1 MKIDDDAFDRAAKQ
15 VAAPADPIEAAAG
28 DVVQDQ
34 RTQLRSSLYGSLLSN
49 PDVAARATALGRQ
62 TGLPVD
68 MVERNLPE
76 VERNAKLD
84 EFDKLLQ
91 DSPMVAQWLSDQ
103 NNAKIAHDDV
113 EVLQGVAG
121 TVRNIRGPEA
131 GFSTIAAGLLKSLPQ
146 GARMAREGVRMQFA
160 DLFGF
165 DEMRTDAQRK
175 YSLASLE
182 SALSTPEIE
191 SATARGVY
199 GGVTSILRMVPGLA
213 ASILTRS
220 PTPAL
225 ASMGLQTEA
234 EAYGKYRARGAS
246 GGEAFAG
253 AVGEGAVETATEML
267 PMGFLVSKFGKVG
280 AGQFLS
286 GLLMREIPSEQVA
299 TLVQDAIDTAVA
311 NPDKTWGDYASE
323 RPDAAYQTLVATVT
337 QAGVMGAANTVAQR
351 FAGRTQQAQAAEQD
365 AQALTALNDLATA
378 SKLRARDPS
387 SFQAFVAQAME
398 DGPVQD
404 VYINANTLT
413 QSGVDVAAIAQ
424 ASPAVAAQLE
434 ESLVTGGDI
443 RIPVDEFAAT
453 IAGTEY
459 AQSLLPHLKT
469 DAAGMTQA
477 EAQTYMQNQA
487 AELQAEVEKTLATKE
502 QDDTFKASRDVV
514 TAQVF
519 EQLKTAGRFT
529 DDVNNA
535 YASMVGNF
543 YAVQAAKLNITP
555 EEMAA
560 RYPLRVQAERLT
572 GGRSLDQGE
581 TPGVGAFS
589 NLGEGFTIEGGK
601 LLRDGAPV
609 GDIKVEVVN
618 QGKGTPHLV
627 LRDIRINNK
636 GKGTGTQAVQTLMA
650 KAAEHGLPVALTSEG
665 MLGKTHQK
673 RLRAYY
679 KRLGFKKNSGT
690 TKIEGVREEFVWAP
704 LTLNQSASQIPDTIT
719 VDGKERPTTN
729 SEGKPLAATEEGI
742 RNFWRW
748 FGDSKVVD
756 ADGKPLVVYH
766 ASKDEIE
773 QFDNSKTVD
782 GGFHFGTEAQAKMR
796 VSAKDRRMVAAYLRI
811 EDAQRSK
818 DLGGKWKSKIAGAKH
833 SGKDGIVYLNRYEG
847 ISTDTVVRSSKDG
860 TDLDKLTDKQARDYA
875 PELADSYIAFTPEQ
889 IKSATGNDG
898 TFDANDPSILSQS
911 TKYAWATSPNI
922 TRESLLDANLYGLRE
937 HRSGAITFASWY
949 SPEHAAAYRYGTEG
963 VDLSTQPTVEGWRR
977 GGAKFG
983 GISHNYRDDVSERG
997 LSMMSI
1003 EGSKPGFSE
1012 MFMGDRDRHDY
1023 TGLLLPDTGSDGEPL
1038 ILPYGSENLD
1048 RDSYG
1053 QGNRGS
1059 ITLGDDITQ
1068 TPSVITLLQNADLST
1083 FLHESGHFFL
1093 EVMNDMANRPDAPGG
1108 IKQDMDAVLK
1118 WFGVPDLA
1126 TWNGYDIEQKRD
1138 HHEKFAR
1145 GFEAYLFEDRVP
1157 NLEMRKVLQSF
1168 RAWISSVYRKLL
1180 EANKGDIGKALTVEL
1195 SDEVRGVFDRMLA
1208 SSEAIAEAE
1217 AVRSYGGLFETKPEF
1232 MSDEEWTTY
1241 QDNATNAAQDAAHAL
1256 ESRSLRDMQWLRN
1269 ARAKLL
1275 SKMQRDAKDKRAA
1288 VRAEVEAEVMAE
1300 PVNRAR
1306 QFLKHGE
1313 TTHEDGRPTKAEGVH
1328 KLDIEALKE
1337 MYSGDAAPDWSKLG
1351 YGGFGML
1358 GNNGIHPDSLAE
1370 IFGFQSGEKLVR
1382 ELLTAEDPKEKIE
1395 GITDQRMLER
1405 YGELTDQPSIE
1416 RAVDVELHND
1426 ARLRMVATELNA
1438 LNKALGNRTVLAK
1451 AAKLFAEIT
1460 VGRQT
1465 VGRLRPNQYSAAA
1478 ARAAKAADAAFKAGD
1493 LQTARQEKQ
1502 NQLVNSYAAR
1512 AAYEARDEVRKTAD
1526 RFRKMTIGKAEDIAK
1541 TRDMDMV
1548 QATRAILAEYGI
1560 GTRGERATEYL
1571 KNVESYDPAMY
1582 RILRD
1587 KVEAATSNAKPFD
1600 KLTVDELRALRDEV
1614 DSLWHLARRSR
1625 QMEIDGDLL
1634 NREDVQQELSNRLA
1648 AIGIP
1653 AVAPGEGHA
1662 ITAGETLRASLQSA
1676 RAALRRVEFWADA
1689 KDGSTPMGPFRK
1701 YIWTPVKEA
1710 ADRYRTDKAKFLKQY
1725 RVLLDAVAPTLRPMK
1740 IDAPELGYTFGFDK
1754 GGMGKVEL
1762 LHAILHTGNES
1773 NKKKLLLGRG
1783 WAKENIDG
1791 SLDTSKW
1798 DAFMERMFAEG
1809 RLTKADFDFAQGVW
1823 DLLEE
1828 MKPLAQKAHRDVF
1841 GRYFDEVT
1849 ANGFTTPFGSYR
1861 GGYVPA
1867 ITDSRVVSDAK
1878 TRALADE
1885 ENSAL
1890 AFAFP
1895 ATSKG
1900 FTKGRVEYNAPLL
1913 LDLRSLSQHID
1924 KVLLF
1929 SHLESPIRDV
1939 RRVLTS
1945 KQVARPLN
1953 RIDPAAFDGMLTPW
1967 LNRTARQQVEA
1978 PIAGDGGM
1986 MRFLSVARS
1995 RAGIA
2000 AMLGNVSNTA
2010 QQITGLSLAM
2020 LKADRKHLLP
2030 AVAQYIKA
2038 PRETARAVAES
2049 SEYMA
2054 ARMDNEVAQMTD
2066 AMNDILL
2073 NPGVYESTVNWTA
2086 RHAYFMQAA
2095 VDNVIGPIVWTSAY
2109 NKALEAGQSENDAR
2123 RMADSAVRT
2132 TQGST
2137 LPEDVS
2143 RFETGNAF
2151 WRLFTQFAS
2160 YFNMQANLLGTEF
2173 AKVAQEM
2180 GVRKGAG
2187 RMLYITAFGFL
2198 APAWVAEAIAQAFRG
2213 GPDDED
2219 KDGEYLDEWLAA
2231 VFGWGTVRSATALVP
2246 VAGQGINALVNA
2258 ANSKPYDDRLAT
2270 SPAISMIESAARA
2283 PTSVYK
2289 AVTGEGKPGKA
2300 VRDVATLVTLATGL
2314 PLAPLA
2320 RPIGYLTGV
2329 AADDINPTGPVDA
2342 VRGTITGAAS
2352 PGSR

>member
-1 MKIDDDAFDRAAKQ
+1 MKIDDDAFDRVAKEA
-15 VAAPADPIEAAAG
+15 VAPADPIDAAAAE
-28 DVVQDQ
+28 VVQGQ
-34 RTQLRSSLYGSLLSN
+34 RTQLRSSLYSSLLSN

-62 TGLPVD
+62 TGLPADV
-68 MVERNLPE
+68 VERNLPE
-76 VERNAKLD
+76 VERKAKLD

-113 EVLQGVAG
+113 EALKGIAG
-121 TVRNIRGPEA
+121 TVRSIRGPEA
-131 GFSTIAAGLLKSLPQ
+131 GFSTVAAGLLKSLPQ

-182 SALSTPEIE
+182 SALSTPEFE
-191 SATARGVY
+191 SDTARGVY
-199 GGVTSILRMVPGLA
+199 GGGTSILRMTPGLA

-378 SKLRARDPS
+378 SKLRVRDPS

-404 VYINANTLT
+404 VYLNANTLA

-434 ESLVTGGDI
+434 EALVTGGDI

-459 AQSLLPHLKT
+459 AQALLPHLKT
-469 DAAGMTQA
+469 DAAGMTQV

-514 TAQVF
+514 TAQIF
-519 EQLKTAGRFT
+519 DQLKTAGRFT

-560 RYPLRVQAERLT
+560 RYPLRVQAERLA
-572 GGRSLDQGE
+572 GGRSLDQG
-581 TPGVGAFS
+581 
-589 NLGEGFTIEGGK
+589 GGK
-601 LLRDGAPV
+601 VPMPDLFARILDKSAQRKQQAEQLATRAADFNETVTLENDGGRYAIAGPDMSKPGGYRLTRFDEQGPV
-609 GDIKVEVVN
+609 GHMEFTTLKD
-618 QGKGTPHLV
+618 
-627 LRDIRINNK
+627 
-636 GKGTGTQAVQTLMA
+636 AVD
-650 KAAEHGLPVALTSEG
+650 AALKEKYRPT
-665 MLGKTHQK
+665 KTD
-673 RLRAYY
+673 
-679 KRLGFKKNSGT
+679 
-690 TKIEGVREEFVWAP
+690 V
-704 LTLNQSASQIPDTIT
+704 LNQSAIPDTIT
-719 VDGKERPTTN
+719 IDGKERPTTN
-729 SEGKPLAATEEGI
+729 SEGKPLAATEEGVK
-742 RNFWRW
+742 NFWKW
-748 FGDSKVVD
+748 FGDSRVVD

-766 ASKDEIE
+766 GSPERGIE
-773 QFDNSKTVD
+773 EFEHGTTAYGIFFTPDSTTAEYYAVGDDAKTYEVYLKVDNLADFDDTKVFEKVMREAIDYIESRNDDDARDFAARLYREGYGKSDAVTEFFDSQDGFDAVDGESYTIGDLLFDNSVD
-782 GGFHFGTEAQAKMR
+782 ASEI
-796 VSAKDRRMVAAYLRI
+796 DDLVAAINTPRVT
-811 EDAQRSK
+811 DAYDDAVPVSSEEMDAAREAYGSQQFYMEYQDDFMQAARN
-818 DLGGKWKSKIAGAKH
+818 LGYNGVLFADPS
-833 SGKDGIVYLNRYEG
+833 
-847 ISTDTVVRSSKDG
+847 STGGSVSYVVFN
-860 TDLDKLTDKQARDYA
+860 
-875 PELADSYIAFTPEQ
+875 PNQ

-898 TFDANDPSILSQS
+898 TFDANDPSILSQ
-911 TKYAWATSPNI
+911 N
-922 TRESLLDANLYGLRE
+922 
-937 HRSGAITFASWY
+937 
-949 SPEHAAAYRYGTEG
+949 
-963 VDLSTQPTVEGWRR
+963 
-977 GGAKFG
+977 
-983 GISHNYRDDVSERG
+983 
-997 LSMMSI
+997 
-1003 EGSKPGFSE
+1003 
-1012 MFMGDRDRHDY
+1012 
-1023 TGLLLPDTGSDGEPL
+1023 
-1038 ILPYGSENLD
+1038 
-1048 RDSYG
+1048 
-1053 QGNRGS
+1053 NRGS

-1093 EVMNDMANRPDAPGG
+1093 EVMNDMANRPDAPAD

-1126 TWNGYDIEQKRD
+1126 TWNGYDIEQKRK
-1138 HHEKFAR
+1138 HHEAFAR

-1157 NLEMRKVLQSF
+1157 NLEIRKVFQGF
-1168 RAWISSVYRKLL
+1168 RAWITSVYRKLL
-1180 EANKGDIGKALTVEL
+1180 EATKGDIGKALNVEL

-1217 AVRSYGGLFETKPEF
+1217 AARSYGGLFETKPEF
-1232 MSDEEWTTY
+1232 MSDEVWATY
-1241 QDNATNAAQDAAHAL
+1241 RDDATNAAQDAAHAL

-1275 SKMQRDAKDKRAA
+1275 SKMQRDAKDKRKA
-1288 VRAEVEAEVMAE
+1288 VRDEVEAEVMAE

-1313 TTHEDGRPTKAEGVH
+1313 TMHEDGSTSKAEGVH

-1337 MYSGDAAPDWSKLG
+1337 MYSGEGDTLPDWSKLG
-1351 YGGFGML
+1351 YGNFGML
-1358 GNNGIHPDSLAE
+1358 GNNGIHPDELAE
-1370 IFGFQSGEKLVR
+1370 VFGFQSGDKLVR

-1512 AAYEARDEVRKTAD
+1512 AAYEARDEVRKTAE

-1571 KNVESYDPAMY
+1571 KSVETYDPAMY

-1634 NREDVQQELSNRLA
+1634 DREDVQQELSNRLA

-1653 AVAPGEGHA
+1653 AVAPGEGRA

-1701 YIWTPVKEA
+1701 FIWTPVKEA

-1798 DAFMERMFAEG
+1798 DAFLERMFAEG

-1849 ANGFTTPFGSYR
+1849 ANGFTTPFGTYR

-1878 TRALADE
+1878 TRALAEE
-1885 ENSAL
+1885 ENNAL

-1895 ATSKG
+1895 TTSKG
-1900 FTKGRVEYNAPLL
+1900 FTHGRVEYNAPLL

-1945 KQVARPLN
+1945 KTVARPLN

-1967 LNRTARQQVEA
+1967 LNRTARQQVET

-2010 QQITGLSLAM
+2010 QQITGLSIAM

-2073 NPGVYESTVNWTA
+2073 NPGVYESAVNWTA

-2109 NKALEAGQSENDAR
+2109 NKALEAGQTENDAR
-2123 RMADSAVRT
+2123 RMADSAVRM

-2151 WRLFTQFAS
+2151 VRLFTQFAS

-2180 GVRKGAG
+2180 GVRQGAG

-2246 VAGQGINALVNA
+2246 VAGHAANALVNA
-2258 ANSKPYDDRLAT
+2258 SNSKPYDDRLAT

-2329 AADDINPTGPVDA
+2329 AADDIDPTGPVDA

-2352 PGSR
+2352 PDSR